1 MSDINEKSNFVFEFQ
16 PVTKLF
22 EEQVRL
28 HPDKCAV
35 ASSKE
40 SFTYAQLNERANRIA
55 NSLIEKGVGC
65 EKIVGVVLE
74 RCCDFY
80 AVRQGILKAGGAFA
94 VAAPDY
100 PDDRVQFIFED
111 AGVPFIITTEEIA
124 KERQE
129 LFSRLSCK
137 VLLLEEL
144 LENSNAGNPDT
155 RIKEHD
161 LCYCIYTSGSTGK
174 PKGVMIEH
182 INLANFVNP
191 NPKNA
196 ETYGYVSRGSVSLSM
211 AAMTFDVSV
220 LEEFLP
226 LTNGMT
232 AVIASDEE
240 ILNPIMLGD
249 LIVKNKVPFLPR
261 RQKPLQARRR
271 KHWIIHCFT
280 HWKAL
285 CLCRSRNRPLR
296 CMTIFVRS
304 SLPRGC
310 LLTRSLLSMKPTP
323 KSGRRSCSPKSV
335 PVRCVCLWEVPP
347 RWAQA
352 PMCRTALWRCMT
364 WTARGDRETL
374 PSARA
379 VSSARATRIP
389 LFMCTAM

>member
-111 AGVPFIITTEEIA
+111 AGVPFIITTKEIA

-129 LFSRLSCK
+129 LFSKLSCT

-155 RIKEHD
+155 QIKEHD

-182 INLANFVNP
+182 INLP
-191 NPKNA
+191 
-196 ETYGYVSRGSVSLSM
+196 
-211 AAMTFDVSV
+211 
-220 LEEFLP
+220 
-226 LTNGMT
+226 
-232 AVIASDEE
+232 
-240 ILNPIMLGD
+240 IL
-249 LIVKNKVPFLPR
+249 
-261 RQKPLQARRR
+261 
-271 KHWIIHCFT
+271 
-280 HWKAL
+280 
-285 CLCRSRNRPLR
+285 
-296 CMTIFVRS
+296 
-304 SLPRGC
+304 
-310 LLTRSLLSMKPTP
+310 
-323 KSGRRSCSPKSV
+323 
-335 PVRCVCLWEVPP
+335 
-347 RWAQA
+347 
-352 PMCRTALWRCMT
+352 
-364 WTARGDRETL
+364 
-374 PSARA
+374 
-379 VSSARATRIP
+379 
-389 LFMCTAM
+389 